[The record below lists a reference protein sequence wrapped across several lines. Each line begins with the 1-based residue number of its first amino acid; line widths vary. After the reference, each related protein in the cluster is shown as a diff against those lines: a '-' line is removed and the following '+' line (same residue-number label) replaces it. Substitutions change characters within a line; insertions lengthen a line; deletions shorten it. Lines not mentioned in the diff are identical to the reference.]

1 MIVPAEAIMFDRNGL
16 QVAVVEDGVAHIRT
30 IKEVRDFGLTVEVSE
45 GVKVGDQVIINPPV
59 DLVENQKVTSRLV
72 APPK

>member
-1 MIVPAEAIMFDRNGL
+1 
-16 QVAVVEDGVAHIRT
+16 
-30 IKEVRDFGLTVEVSE
+30 
-45 GVKVGDQVIINPPV
+45 VKVGDQVIINPPV